1 MSKKLFQRLHD
12 HALTLEKI
20 LAEQED
26 LPVAE
31 IIRDLRAAAEF
42 ILIATTR

>member
-1 MSKKLFQRLHD
+1 MQTLFQRLHD
-12 HALTLEKI
+12 HALALEKI
-20 LAEQED
+20 LAKHPD

-31 IIRDLRAAAEF
+31 IIRDLREAAEF